1 MGGLNRDMH
10 TGRQTCEDGLRWG
23 DAFTSQ
29 GMLQIPTN
37 YQQWGERCGP
47 VSPSEFLQRTSPA
60 DSLISDS
67 YLISISDSQL
77 PELRH
82 SKFLLFKPPSPWHFV
97 MVAPGKQHSIP
108 LHPWNPLPPDA
119 FCSSFCKPNVLP

>member
-37 YQQWGERCGP
+37 YQQWGERHGP

-67 YLISISDSQL
+67 ISSPSQTL
-77 PELRH
+77 
-82 SKFLLFKPPSPWHFV
+82 
-97 MVAPGKQHSIP
+97 
-108 LHPWNPLPPDA
+108 
-119 FCSSFCKPNVLP
+119 SFQN